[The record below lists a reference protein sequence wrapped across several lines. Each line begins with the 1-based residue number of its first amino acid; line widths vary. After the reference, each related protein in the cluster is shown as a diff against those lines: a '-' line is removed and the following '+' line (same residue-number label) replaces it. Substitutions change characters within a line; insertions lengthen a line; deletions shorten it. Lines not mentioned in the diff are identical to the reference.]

1 MKLRRQLALGLL
13 VLASAASP
21 ASAELVLRG
30 ISWQAPTPPG
40 AKARGFTAIERWI
53 QPAAAK
59 LLRRPRAVITVA
71 NRGPKAAEGVVL
83 RYAVTARM
91 SKVGEE
97 GKEGTW
103 TVPFFL
109 ASVRVPRV
117 GANQTKEVPLKDLV
131 LDVFLKKSFRS
142 GYWPDALK
150 IQVMV
155 EPRNG
160 EGLEQRILENILPVA
175 AK

>member
-1 MKLRRQLALGLL
+1 MLRRTIALGLIFL
-13 VLASAASP
+13 PLLARA

-30 ISWQAPTPPG
+30 IVWQAPTPPG
-40 AKARGFTAIERWI
+40 AKARGFSPIERWV

-59 LLRRPRAVITVA
+59 LARRPRAVITVA
-71 NRGPKAAEGVVL
+71 NRGPKAAEGAVL
-83 RYAVTARM
+83 RYAVAARM
-91 SKVGEE
+91 AKVGEE

-103 TVPFFL
+103 TVPFYL

-160 EGLEQRILENILPVA
+160 EGLEQRVLENILPVA